1 MSQKSCGLSGVGDG
15 LSGVGGGD
23 ALSDVGEMH
32 YLMWGDALSDVGD
45 ALSDVG
51 EMHYLMW
58 GNALSDVGRKSVSG
72 SSRTVYADFR
82 FHKVKSIYKSLLK
95 SKRLRRN
102 FLGTIQRYP

>member
-15 LSGVGGGD
+15 LSGVGGWTIWCGGGD

-32 YLMWGDALSDVGD
+32 YLMRGDALSDVGD

-58 GNALSDVGRKSVSG
+58 GNALSDVGRKSVTGSG
-72 SSRTVYADFR
+72 
-82 FHKVKSIYKSLLK
+82 
-95 SKRLRRN
+95 
-102 FLGTIQRYP
+102 